1 MQVSSCRERRLSY
14 WVFCLIGA
22 GRQKEQVLHLRWV
35 HAQGPTEGQNTGE
48 EALRKVGPGLR
59 VTWEF
64 FFNMR
69 HTKEYICVCISTPT
83 HTFTLCVCEREIN
96 NPLTHPA
103 AWKPLWV
110 HSLHTLLLQ
119 WNHYSK
125 FCVYHFLAFLC
136 KFVSLNNLLLTF
148 IYFGTI

>member
-1 MQVSSCRERRLSY
+1 MQVSPCRERRLSC

-22 GRQKEQVLHLRWV
+22 GRQKKQVLHLRWV

-64 FFNMR
+64 FLIWGIQRNR
-69 HTKEYICVCISTPT
+69 YVYVYPHPLTHLHCVC
-83 HTFTLCVCEREIN
+83 VREIN

-103 AWKPLWV
+103 AWKSLWV

-148 IYFGTI
+148 IYSGTI